1 MEMESTCWAREKSM
15 RKDTEKRKY
24 GVVQE
29 LLSSPFGK
37 GRSHRTTFSEGALLG
52 KGLMHGEGQSKGPQ
66 ASWVRDPY
74 QYPLKGHTLLKTGT
88 VYWKR
93 PTALGWISN
102 SAAKCLCDFRHS
114 LNSLIL
120 RTPSVKR
127 GE

>member
-24 GVVQE
+24 RVVQE
-29 LLSSPFGK
+29 PLSSPVGK

-52 KGLMHGEGQSKGPQ
+52 KGLMHGEGQSKGLQ

-74 QYPLKGHTLLKTGT
+74 QYPPKGHTLLK
-88 VYWKR
+88 
-93 PTALGWISN
+93 TALGWISN